1 MYEII
6 VTVGLLLV
14 SGVIALAITNLLT
27 GKGGS
32 KGITQKPYNT
42 KDGVKRTAKKSRE
55 DHVV

>member
-6 VTVGLLLV
+6 VTVTMLV
-14 SGVIALAITNLLT
+14 VSCVVALAITNLLT
-27 GKGGS
+27 SSGGS

-42 KDGVKRTAKKSRE
+42 KDGVTRTAKKNRE